1 MDNIK
6 RDLKVV
12 VRETFV
18 RLNFLACMVFLE
30 FFLNNVL
37 DNRVSILVCTCEIKF
52 LISSLTSIVASLIV
66 HSFHGQI
73 LLVKLR

>member
-30 FFLNNVL
+30 FFLNVL